1 MRIKYIINALPIVN
15 KRTQRWTQV
24 DARELRGLSERS
36 GLLELVLELNDRFL
50 KLISYLLGICDRPL
64 STHKRHWSQISEW
77 QVSQAKLTVD
87 YSEPRLA
94 LSARSSH

>member
-15 KRTQRWTQV
+15 KRTQRCTQV
-24 DARELRGLSERS
+24 DARERRGLSERP

-64 STHKRHWSQISEW
+64 LAGYCRSQ
-77 QVSQAKLTVD
+77 
-87 YSEPRLA
+87 
-94 LSARSSH
+94 LSAFGLVNQICILKQDNV